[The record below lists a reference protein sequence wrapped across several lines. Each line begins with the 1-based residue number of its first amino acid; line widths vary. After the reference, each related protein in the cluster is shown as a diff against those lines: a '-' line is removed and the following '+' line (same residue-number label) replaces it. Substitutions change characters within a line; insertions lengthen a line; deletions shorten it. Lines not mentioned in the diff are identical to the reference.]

1 MKIATYSWTTNKSI
15 TANQQMVLRI
25 YVVGTM
31 GKENTM
37 TDTNETYLQRS
48 DHLVSFLK
56 MLIKIYLYVSFAFA

>member
-1 MKIATYSWTTNKSI
+1 M
-15 TANQQMVLRI
+15 
-25 YVVGTM
+25 VGTM